1 MKPERRL
8 TVGSILFLILT
19 LLVIIGLIVILP
31 RMLA

>member
-19 LLVIIGLIVILP
+19 LMVIIGLIVILP